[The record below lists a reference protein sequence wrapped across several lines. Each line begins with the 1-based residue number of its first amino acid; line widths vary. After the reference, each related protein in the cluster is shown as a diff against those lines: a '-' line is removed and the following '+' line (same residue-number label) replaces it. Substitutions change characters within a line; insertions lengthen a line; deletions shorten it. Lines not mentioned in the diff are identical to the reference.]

1 MGPLIRPG
9 PPSVARRIAAVTATA
24 AAAALGALI
33 LGEYD
38 LSGAT
43 PYIAGVLF
51 GLAMAEVTLTVGR
64 DARVWAAAASAALAV
79 AGWMWAA
86 WISSGQGVAPIRLG
100 EWLGAVVAGV
110 VGFAWVRWSGKRGGS
125 SRSDA

>member
-1 MGPLIRPG
+1 MHPG
-9 PPSVARRIAAVTATA
+9 PPSVARRIAAVTLTA

-51 GLAMAEVTLTVGR
+51 GLAIAEVTLTVGR
-64 DARVWAAAASAALAV
+64 DARLWAAMTSAALSV
-79 AGWMWAA
+79 AGWLWAA
-86 WISSGQGVAPIRLG
+86 WISSGEGVAPIPLG
-100 EWLGAVVAGV
+100 AWLGAVVAAA